1 MKPIISIIV
10 PIYNVERY
18 LSRCIESIL
27 NQSFKEFELI
37 LVDDGSPDNSGEIC
51 DIYASKDD
59 RVKVIHKK
67 NGGVS
72 SARNVGVSVANG
84 EYIGFV
90 DPDDYI
96 DKEMYCKLYRLCIDN
111 DSDIA
116 ICRFNRDINGK
127 LQNIESAEEIIEL
140 NNIEAMNEL
149 FKGILYRFSLCNKLF
164 SKTCFNNVSFPE
176 GRIHEDLSTTYKL
189 FVNSRKAIYINYCGY
204 IYVRRENSILTST
217 YSEKRLQAFI
227 GWDEIINFIEKNY
240 NELLDQV
247 ISTFTYWCT
256 DNISY
261 ILEQISN
268 SDDKK
273 KYLNTIKKYTIKYYV
288 YIKRSSILAIRYKL
302 KIRIFNISYRL
313 IILERKIKLDKI
325 NINYM

>member
-37 LVDDGSPDNSGEIC
+37 LVNDGSLDNSGEIC

-72 SARNVGVSVANG
+72 SARNVGVSTANG

-96 DKEMYCKLYRLCIDN
+96 DKEMYYKLYRLCIDN
-111 DSDIA
+111 DSNIA
-116 ICRFNRDINGK
+116 ICRFNREINGK
-127 LQNIESAEEIIEL
+127 LQNIGSTEEIIEL

-149 FKGILYRFSLCNKLF
+149 FKGNLYRFSLCNKLF
-164 SKTCFNNVSFPE
+164 SKKCFNNVSFPE

-189 FVNSRKAIYINYCGY
+189 FVNSRKASYINYCGY
-204 IYVRRENSILTST
+204 IYVRRENSISTST

-227 GWDEIINFIEKNY
+227 GWDEIIDFMSRNYSELIE
-240 NELLDQV
+240 QV
-247 ISTFTYWCT
+247 IATFIYWCM

-261 ILEQISN
+261 ILNQV
-268 SDDKK
+268 DDYNDVKK
-273 KYLNTIKKYTIKYYV
+273 CLNTIRIYTIKYHL
-288 YIKRSSILAIRYKL
+288 YIKQNKILSLKYKL
-302 KIRIFNISYRL
+302 KVIIFNLNIYLL
-313 IILERKIKLDKI
+313 ILQRKL
-325 NINYM
+325 NRNLSA

>member
-10 PIYNVERY
+10 PIYNVEKY
-18 LSRCIESIL
+18 LPRCIESIL

-37 LVDDGSPDNSGEIC
+37 LVNDGSLDNSGEIC

-72 SARNVGVSVANG
+72 SARNVGVSAANG

-96 DKEMYCKLYRLCIDN
+96 DKEMYYKLYRLCIDN
-111 DSDIA
+111 DSNIA
-116 ICRFNRDINGK
+116 ICRFNREINGK
-127 LQNIESAEEIIEL
+127 LQNIGSTEEIIEL

-149 FKGILYRFSLCNKLF
+149 FKGNLYRFSLCNKLF
-164 SKTCFNNVSFPE
+164 SNKCFNNVYFPE
-176 GRIHEDLSTTYKL
+176 RRIHEDLSTTYKL
-189 FVNSRKAIYINYCGY
+189 FANSRKAIYINYCGY

-227 GWDEIINFIEKNY
+227 GWDEIIDFMSRNYSELIE
-240 NELLDQV
+240 QV
-247 ISTFTYWCT
+247 IATFIYWCM

-261 ILEQISN
+261 ILNQV
-268 SDDKK
+268 DDYNDVKK
-273 KYLNTIKKYTIKYYV
+273 CLNTIRIYTIKYHL
-288 YIKRSSILAIRYKL
+288 YIKQNKILSLKYKL
-302 KIRIFNISYRL
+302 KVIIFNLNIYLL
-313 IILERKIKLDKI
+313 ILQRKL
-325 NINYM
+325 NRNLSA